1 MCKGAIY
8 MDHTIPSNA
17 LITIAGTV
25 GVGKSTLT
33 SALAER
39 LGFRI
44 SLEQVDHN
52 PYLEKFYHDFE
63 RWSFH
68 LQIYFLAERFK
79 EQKAIFE
86 AGGGYI
92 QDRSIYED
100 TGIFAKMHADQGTM
114 SATDYETYTSL
125 FEAMVMTPYFPHPD
139 VLIYLE
145 GSLPSILNRIEAR
158 GREMEIQTDR
168 TYWERMHERY
178 AAWIGEFNACPVLRL
193 NIDEYDVNDPASV
206 DGIITQIAE
215 VIGASRL
222 TKEVAT
228 AVSK

>member
-1 MCKGAIY
+1 MS
-8 MDHTIPSNA
+8 TEFNIPKDA
-17 LITIAGTV
+17 LITVAGTV

-33 SALAER
+33 HALAAR
-39 LGFRI
+39 LGFRT
-44 SLEQVDHN
+44 SMEKVDTN

-79 EQKAIFE
+79 EQKAIVE
-86 AGGGYI
+86 AGGGFV

-114 SATDYETYTSL
+114 SLTDYETYNSL

-145 GSLPSILNRIEAR
+145 GELPSILKRICLR
-158 GREMEIQTDR
+158 GREMEIQTDIS
-168 TYWERMHERY
+168 YWEHMHQRY
-178 AAWIGEFNACPVLRL
+178 AKWIDEFSACPVLRL
-193 NIDEYDVNDPASV
+193 NIDEYDATDEAAL
-206 DGIITQIAE
+206 DEIIRQAAKI
-215 VIGASRL
+215 IQDSRAL
-222 TKEVAT
+222 RAI
-228 AVSK
+228 

>member
-1 MCKGAIY
+1 MSH
-8 MDHTIPSNA
+8 DFHIPKDA
-17 LITIAGTV
+17 LITVAGTV

-33 SALAER
+33 SALAAR
-39 LGFRI
+39 LGFRT
-44 SLEQVDHN
+44 SMEKVDQN

-79 EQKAIFE
+79 EQKAIVE
-86 AGGGYI
+86 AGGGFV

-114 SATDYETYTSL
+114 SKTDYETYSSL

-145 GSLPSILNRIEAR
+145 GELSSILNRIRLR
-158 GREMEIQTDR
+158 GREMEIQTDVS
-168 TYWERMHERY
+168 YWEQMYKRY
-178 AAWIGEFNACPVLRL
+178 ARWIEEFDACPVLRL
-193 NIDEYDVNDPASV
+193 NIDEYDATDETSL
-206 DGIITQIAE
+206 DEIIRQAAE
-215 VIGASRL
+215 IIQASRARQN
-222 TKEVAT
+222 K
-228 AVSK
+228 

>member
-1 MCKGAIY
+1 MT
-8 MDHTIPSNA
+8 HPHIPSDA
-17 LITIAGTV
+17 LITVAGTV

-33 SALAER
+33 AALAER
-39 LGFRI
+39 LGFKT
-44 SLEQVDHN
+44 SLEKVDHN

-86 AGGGYI
+86 AGGGFV

-114 SATDYETYTSL
+114 SAVDYETYSSL

-139 VLIYLE
+139 VLVYLE
-145 GSLPSILNRIEAR
+145 GSLPSILGRIKER
-158 GREMEIQTDR
+158 GREMEVQTEVS
-168 TYWERMHERY
+168 YWEKMHTRY
-178 AAWIGEFNACPVLRL
+178 ANWIENFDACPVLRL
-193 NIDEYDVNDPASV
+193 NIDEYDVNDPGSL
-206 DGIITQIAE
+206 DDIIVKIGEKVAE
-215 VIGASRL
+215 ARRGKSGLNV
-222 TKEVAT
+222 
-228 AVSK
+228 

>member
-1 MCKGAIY
+1 MS
-8 MDHTIPSNA
+8 HEFNIPKDA
-17 LITIAGTV
+17 LITVAGTV

-33 SALAER
+33 HALAAR
-39 LGFRI
+39 LGFRT
-44 SLEQVDHN
+44 SMEKVDTN

-79 EQKAIFE
+79 EQKAIVE
-86 AGGGYI
+86 TGGGFV

-114 SATDYETYTSL
+114 SLTDYATYNSL

-145 GSLPSILNRIEAR
+145 GELPSILNRIRLR
-158 GREMEIQTDR
+158 GREMEIQTDIS
-168 TYWERMHERY
+168 YWEHMHQRY
-178 AAWIGEFNACPVLRL
+178 AKWIDEFSACPVLRL
-193 NIDEYDVNDPASV
+193 NIDEYDATDEAAL
-206 DGIITQIAE
+206 DEIIRRAAKIIQD
-215 VIGASRL
+215 SRAL
-222 TKEVAT
+222 RAI
-228 AVSK
+228 